1 MKYSHIYKTDCY
13 SIALCRAE
21 NALTAFYDERLKE
34 AGITVKQ
41 FCLLKNLKGL
51 QEANTGELAERVNL
65 ERSTLTRNIQILI
78 ARGWIYDRAEAG
90 RRAHQYALTEEG
102 MQILEKASKIW
113 DEVQKEV
120 EDIIGKDKVNEFMET
135 LYKLQ
140 NLNRK

>member
-41 FCLLKNLKGL
+41 FCLLENLKGL

-78 ARGWIYDRAEAG
+78 TRGWIYDRAEAG

-102 MQILEKASKIW
+102 MQILERASKIW
-113 DEVQKEV
+113 DEVQTEV
-120 EDIIGKDKVNEFMET
+120 EDIIGKDNVGMFMET
-135 LYKLQ
+135 LYKIQ

>member
-1 MKYSHIYKTDCY
+1 
-13 SIALCRAE
+13 
-21 NALTAFYDERLKE
+21 
-34 AGITVKQ
+34 
-41 FCLLKNLKGL
+41 
-51 QEANTGELAERVNL
+51 
-65 ERSTLTRNIQILI
+65 
-78 ARGWIYDRAEAG
+78 
-90 RRAHQYALTEEG
+90 